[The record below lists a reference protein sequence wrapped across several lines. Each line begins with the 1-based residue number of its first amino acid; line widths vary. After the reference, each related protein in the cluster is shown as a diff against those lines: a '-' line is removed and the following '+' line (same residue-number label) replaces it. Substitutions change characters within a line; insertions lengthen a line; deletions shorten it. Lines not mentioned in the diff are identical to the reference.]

1 MLLFVVFFGGLS
13 VEDDVMNNWLLLA
26 EALVNE
32 DLRKILVEVG
42 PHANVP
48 VNDDVIRRKAA
59 SRDKYIMIFYL

>member
-1 MLLFVVFFGGLS
+1 
-13 VEDDVMNNWLLLA
+13 MNNWLLLA